1 MRYMKWIGI
10 AAAIVLIISCFIPW
24 VFIES
29 RNITISGVDATGTNY
44 GKPGY
49 FNFITT
55 GLFLLFTIIP
65 KIWAKRFNLFVTAIN
80 VGWAVRNFFIL
91 TSCQGGEC
99 PDKKS
104 GIYLMLIAS
113 IVMLISSMFPD
124 MKIPEEKK

>member
-10 AAAIVLIISCFIPW
+10 AAAIVLIASCFTPW
-24 VFIES
+24 VVIES
-29 RNITISGVDATGTNY
+29 KNITISGVDATGTNY

-49 FNFITT
+49 FHFITA
-55 GLFLLFTIIP
+55 GIFLLFTLIQ

-80 VGWAVRNFFIL
+80 LGWAVRNFFIL
-91 TSCQGGEC
+91 TACQGGEC

-104 GIYLMLIAS
+104 GIYLALIAS
-113 IVMLISSMFPD
+113 VVMLISSMFPD